1 MSMTTGTGQ
10 EGTSSAG
17 TQTSLVH
24 LGRQDFMSVV
34 FRLVGMELYKLSR
47 RMMSK
52 VLGIISVLTVV
63 LVFLLLALLSA
74 VESTHSTS
82 VLLLLPLSLYVA
94 IQIAFTLGRI
104 LIVILVGVI
113 TGAEYSAGTIRLMF
127 TRGPSRTQF
136 LLSKIGA
143 AVSCIVIGVL
153 GITLISI
160 VLGQVLNLLT
170 GVVPLSES
178 AFKSF
183 VGNSLN
189 AAWLGHALLYL
200 LITMLGL
207 FVYAMMALFLATL
220 ARSTAAG
227 IAGVLVWALVI
238 EPVLGVVCNGIAS
251 ITNGATADLL
261 RAIPDYFIGNNI
273 SALQQNQEVVL
284 FPGSIVQLAAQAN
297 PRPLS
302 DIHALL
308 VLAGYLILFIGLA
321 WWVNERRDVTN

>member
-1 MSMTTGTGQ
+1 MSMTTPPSRDLSEARGARFN
-10 EGTSSAG
+10 TSAPAP
-17 TQTSLVH
+17 TRTNLVH

-34 FRLVGMELYKLSR
+34 FRLVGMELYKLRR

-52 VLGIISVLTVV
+52 VLGIISVLAVV

-82 VLLLLPLSLYVA
+82 VLLRLPLSLYVA

-127 TRGPSRTQF
+127 TRGPSRSQF
-136 LLSKIGA
+136 LLSKIGVA
-143 AVSCIVIGVL
+143 ICCIVIGVL

-160 VLGQVLNLLT
+160 LLGQVLNLLT
-170 GVVPLSES
+170 GVGT
-178 AFKSF
+178 SF
-183 VGNSLN
+183 SVST
-189 AAWLGHALLYL
+189 AWSGHALLYL

-238 EPVLGVVCNGIAS
+238 EPVLGVICNGIAS
-251 ITNGATADLL
+251 ITNGTTADFL
-261 RAIPDYFIGNNI
+261 RAIPNYFIGNNI

-284 FPGSIVQLAAQAN
+284 FLAAQAN
-297 PRPLS
+297 PQPLS